1 MYRLAGWI
9 AEAVSGTLNGADRQ
23 VVMNRVVTD
32 SRSASAGSAYV
43 ARIGEATDGHNYVKQ
58 AVDNGAVA
66 LIVEHLVD
74 VPSSIAQIVVEDST
88 YALGRLAHAHLE
100 DLRERFGLDVI
111 AMTGSAGKTTT
122 KDLLFQI
129 MSTDAPSVAPQLSF
143 NNEVGLPLTVLQADE
158 TTRHL
163 VLEMGASG
171 IGHIKYLT
179 DIASPDVAIE
189 LMVGHAHLGGF
200 GGVDGIEK
208 AKGELITGSRPGAP
222 VVLNYDDPRVMNMT
236 KLSTGPITT
245 FSPSGKE
252 GADFRALDV
261 DVDHL
266 GRAHFTLEAPG
277 GRGLV
282 NLNIVGVHHVANALA
297 AIAGAVQLGL
307 ELDQAIRAINEAR
320 ALSPHRM
327 DVVDL
332 RIDGM
337 KVTMIDDAYNANLD
351 SMRAAFATLNS
362 IGDGH
367 TKIAVLSE
375 MLELGDESADIHRQ
389 VGLMAK
395 DAGVESLILLG
406 QDAPYYAEGAGDTI
420 DAEHVGSVDEAVTAV
435 CAKLKD
441 NCVILVK
448 GSLFSY
454 SWKVADQLREK
465 GVQR

>member
-1 MYRLAGWI
+1 MHRSAGWI

-43 ARIGEATDGHNYVKQ
+43 ARIGEATDGHDYVKQ
-58 AVDNGAVA
+58 AVDSGAVA

-129 MSTDAPSVAPQLSF
+129 MSTNAPSVAPQLSF

-189 LMVGHAHLGGF
+189 LMVGH
-200 GGVDGIEK
+200 
-208 AKGELITGSRPGAP
+208 
-222 VVLNYDDPRVMNMT
+222 DPRVMNMT

-332 RIDGM
+332 SIDGM

-441 NCVILVK
+441 DCVILVK